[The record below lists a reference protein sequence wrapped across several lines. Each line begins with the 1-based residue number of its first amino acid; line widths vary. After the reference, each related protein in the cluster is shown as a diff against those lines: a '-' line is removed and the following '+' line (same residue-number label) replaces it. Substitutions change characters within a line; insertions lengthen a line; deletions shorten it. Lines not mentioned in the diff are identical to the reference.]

1 MGKFPNIWPS
11 FTLGTTAIGGN
22 TLKIGHF
29 PDLARSLQRK
39 EYPQGTGPAGS
50 NQALKRTMTMTM
62 TNPTRRTA
70 GFNKVN
76 AAIAASLLSFTL
88 FAVTVAPPSQ
98 ALQLALT
105 GKTQP
110 TNQVHA

>member
-1 MGKFPNIWPS
+1 
-11 FTLGTTAIGGN
+11 
-22 TLKIGHF
+22 
-29 PDLARSLQRK
+29 
-39 EYPQGTGPAGS
+39 
-50 NQALKRTMTMTM
+50 M
-62 TNPTRRTA
+62 TNSTQTKT

-105 GKTQP
+105 GKTAP
-110 TNQVHA
+110 AAQVHA

>member
-1 MGKFPNIWPS
+1 
-11 FTLGTTAIGGN
+11 
-22 TLKIGHF
+22 
-29 PDLARSLQRK
+29 
-39 EYPQGTGPAGS
+39 
-50 NQALKRTMTMTM
+50 M
-62 TNPTRRTA
+62 TNPTRPTA
-70 GFNKVN
+70 RFNNVN

>member
-1 MGKFPNIWPS
+1 
-11 FTLGTTAIGGN
+11 
-22 TLKIGHF
+22 
-29 PDLARSLQRK
+29 
-39 EYPQGTGPAGS
+39 
-50 NQALKRTMTMTM
+50 M
-62 TNPTRRTA
+62 TNPTRPTA

-110 TNQVHA
+110 AQQVHA